1 MVIEQHRCVMGCY
14 LCRLGGRTAKA
25 EQPHG
30 VTQRRRCGACAVR
43 AVDRGLNT
51 VLIAVGSQRSMSAN
65 VNAVASGASTA
76 CWINRG
82 QCRGVVFL
90 HLGEPDRGQMH
101 AVRMVPDAG
110 RVGGAGLRPAI
121 QQSRQRAR
129 RRTDPSRPR
138 PLRPHPG
145 SSGVT
150 SAKTRRGQPA
160 DNRPGTGLQESPATF
175 CHTNSLPHEPNFR
188 RSMAHEHI
196 AGDSPAS
203 S

>member
-90 HLGEPDRGQMH
+90 HLGEPDR
-101 AVRMVPDAG
+101 PDACRKNGPRCGPRG
-110 RVGGAGLRPAI
+110 RCWPPPSYPAI
-121 QQSRQRAR
+121 PTAR
-129 RRTDPSRPR
+129 PPTNRPIPAA

>member
-138 PLRPHPG
+138 PFGR
-145 SSGVT
+145 T
-150 SAKTRRGQPA
+150 
-160 DNRPGTGLQESPATF
+160 QEAVV
-175 CHTNSLPHEPNFR
+175 
-188 RSMAHEHI
+188 
-196 AGDSPAS
+196 
-203 S
+203 

>member
-101 AVRMVPDAG
+101 AVRMVPDVG
-110 RVGGAGLRPAI
+110 RVGVLASAQLSSNPDSAPADEP
-121 QQSRQRAR
+121 
-129 RRTDPSRPR
+129 T
-138 PLRPHPG
+138 HPG
-145 SSGVT
+145 RAP
-150 SAKTRRGQPA
+150 SAAPRQQWCDVSK
-160 DNRPGTGLQESPATF
+160 
-175 CHTNSLPHEPNFR
+175 
-188 RSMAHEHI
+188 
-196 AGDSPAS
+196 DSPWSAC
-203 S
+203 

>member
-14 LCRLGGRTAKA
+14 LRRLGGRTAKA

-138 PLRPHPG
+138 PFGRTQAA
-145 SSGVT
+145 VV
-150 SAKTRRGQPA
+150 
-160 DNRPGTGLQESPATF
+160 
-175 CHTNSLPHEPNFR
+175 
-188 RSMAHEHI
+188 
-196 AGDSPAS
+196 
-203 S
+203 